1 MCLGAGLKRS
11 QELTI
16 ELMVKKNFYSR
27 RNVEGRKEC
36 GRKEGKQG
44 GMVSNFKGIFL
55 FKM

>member
-1 MCLGAGLKRS
+1 MPGS
-11 QELTI
+11 W
-16 ELMVKKNFYSR
+16 VKKEPRVNHRADGKKEFLLSKKC
-27 RNVEGRKEC
+27 GRKEC